1 MYTTSNMYAVSPL
14 WLRSSPARPIAASW
28 RPSTAAIAS
37 VTTYM
42 ATGRQCVVAGVR
54 HSQKLS
60 RRWTVLE
67 ITKPYASVDTAL
79 ALPEAMRFCAPL
91 AIVWREEWRSAWRP
105 AVAGPRRK
113 EEKRKGAPLGRG
125 P

>member
-60 RRWTVLE
+60 SRWTVLE
-67 ITKPYASVDTAL
+67 ITKPYANVDTAL

-91 AIVWREEWRSAWRP
+91 AIVWREEWRSAWPLRL
-105 AVAGPRRK
+105 AREERK
-113 EEKRKGAPLGRG
+113 KEVRAPLERG